1 MSLLTT
7 NAELPRSERPTYHR
21 GMVTPDSVRLRS
33 LIATHRD
40 QINDVLLRYGAKNPC
55 LFGSVARGDAV
66 SDSDVDL
73 VVDLVE
79 TKGNPL
85 LRLAGLSE
93 ELTELLG
100 VSVDVISDSL
110 MRRPVSA
117 ESRRERTPL

>member
-1 MSLLTT
+1 M
-7 NAELPRSERPTYHR
+7 A
-21 GMVTPDSVRLRS
+21 TPDSVRLRN

-40 QINDVLLRYGAKNPC
+40 QINDVLLRYGAKNPR
-55 LFGSVARGDAV
+55 LFGSVARGDAGSG
-66 SDSDVDL
+66 SDIDL
-73 VVDLVE
+73 VVDLIE
-79 TKGNPL
+79 AQGSPL

-100 VSVDVISDSL
+100 VNVDVISDSL

>member
-1 MSLLTT
+1 M
-7 NAELPRSERPTYHR
+7 A
-21 GMVTPDSVRLRS
+21 TPDSVRLRN

-40 QINDVLLRYGAKNPC
+40 QINDVLLRYGAKNPR
-55 LFGSVARGDAV
+55 LFGSVARGDAGSG
-66 SDSDVDL
+66 SDIDL
-73 VVDLVE
+73 VVDLIE
-79 TKGNPL
+79 AQGSPL

-100 VSVDVISDSL
+100 VNVDVISASL